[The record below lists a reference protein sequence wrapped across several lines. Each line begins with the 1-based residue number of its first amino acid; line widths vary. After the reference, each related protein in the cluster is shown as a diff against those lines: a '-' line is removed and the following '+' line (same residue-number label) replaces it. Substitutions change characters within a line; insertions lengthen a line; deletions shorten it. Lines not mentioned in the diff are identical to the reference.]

1 MEVNMKEHSCDIKTK
16 IRNKTEQDMILDRLN
31 RINGQINGIRK
42 MVEDSRYCDDIL
54 TQISAVNNS
63 LKSLGL
69 SLIENHMKTCV
80 KEDIKNGK
88 DEVMDEL
95 LKTFERFSR

>member
-1 MEVNMKEHSCDIKTK
+1 MKECCCDNKIKV
-16 IRNKTEQDMILDRLN
+16 RNKTEQDMILDRLN
-31 RINGQINGIRK
+31 RITGQINGIKK
-42 MVEDSRYCDDIL
+42 MVEESRYCDDIL

-88 DEVMDEL
+88 DEVLDEL

>member
-1 MEVNMKEHSCDIKTK
+1 MKECCCDNKIKV
-16 IRNKTEQDMILDRLN
+16 RNNTEQDMILDRLN
-31 RINGQINGIRK
+31 LITGQINGIKK
-42 MVEDSRYCDDIL
+42 MVEESRYCDDIL

-88 DEVMDEL
+88 DEVLDEL